1 MDDIHS
7 GKRSDNGSPALI
19 IRSVRSMLRRVREPR
34 FRRVPRTGW
43 GRGWRTLVF
52 LFDGPGR
59 KELHILAPIDGD
71 AFDWPRLRERLETGR
86 WPMPPAAHAH
96 AIGALAGVGHHLY
109 ATMTEL
115 GPQRLSTGRLIPG
128 EFGGG
133 TDVRF
138 VLIDVRDPGRSGC

>member
-7 GKRSDNGSPALI
+7 RNRRGRLALI
-19 IRSVRSMLRRVREPR
+19 IRSVRSVLPDVRKPR
-34 FRRVPRTGW
+34 FRRMPRTGW

-59 KELHILAPIDGD
+59 KELHVLAPVDGD
-71 AFDWPRLRERLETGR
+71 AFDWPLLRDRLSTGD
-86 WPMPPAAHAH
+86 WPVPPAAHGH
-96 AIGALAGVGHHLY
+96 ELGALAGAGHHLY
-109 ATMTEL
+109 ATTSEL

-138 VLIDVRDPGRSGC
+138 VLIDVRDPSISGF